1 MPSEA
6 GFGGF
11 RRFHTAGMRLH
22 QNTIPPAFPICRHR
36 FLQNKPPAPLLQKA
50 VRHSEYPEPRY
61 KMTFQ
66 TAFAP
71 PRRKQKHYEP
81 SLTLPP
87 GHRHIARRRR
97 LVRHRVPYRKKLA
110 AGWVPRCR
118 YIFRDFRLFDDD
130 DSSPRNVG
138 GGGRFSLKAFYIRR
152 IKRIL
157 PAFFAVLAATLI
169 GGFFLFTK
177 DDFFLLWKSA
187 LTALG
192 FASNLYF
199 ARGKDYFAPAQEE
212 KPLLHIWSLSVEE
225 QFYFAFPILLLL
237 VVRKSLRVQAGFL
250 AALCALSLAA
260 SFIPSALDKYYLPH
274 LRACELLIGSLTAV
288 WMRCRQQRQP
298 AIGRRCAAAGAL
310 FAVCILSTC
319 LFSYSEQTAY
329 FPGPAALIPCLA
341 VAALIYFNHYEHP
354 LKKFFQW
361 KITVAAGLISYSL
374 YLWHW
379 PILAF
384 MRYIGPDN
392 LPPYSPAAAVVLI
405 LLLSLISYHCIEK
418 PFKKWQGS
426 FAQSVLW
433 IYALPMLILGAG
445 SFFAM
450 RLPFMAQ
457 YDRLGLTR
465 SNTSCHNNTVRQ
477 CLWGDTEKQPEL
489 LVLGDSHADHYKT
502 FFDAVGKKEKWSAT
516 MVSADACAYVEGYA
530 SRVFQNWAACRAVY
544 RYAEEH
550 LPRYSKV
557 VLSMRW
563 GSQMPENSRSLAYD
577 AGFFQKFDRMLHK
590 LSSEKQAVYLM
601 ADNLASS
608 YNVQRAYIL
617 SSRIPGYRQTLHPD
631 DESTLKANA
640 RIRELAAKYPNVYII
655 DAAAYIP
662 ADFQIGGLPVYSDKD
677 HINPYGGTELA
688 KRFSE
693 KQRFLDTRH
702 NH

>member
-1 MPSEA
+1 
-6 GFGGF
+6 
-11 RRFHTAGMRLH
+11 MRLH

-50 VRHSEYPEPRY
+50 VRHSEYPDTEQS
-61 KMTFQ
+61 F
-66 TAFAP
+66 
-71 PRRKQKHYEP
+71 RRH
-81 SLTLPP
+81 L
-87 GHRHIARRRR
+87 RRRDESKNIMSQA
-97 LVRHRVPYRKKLA
+97 LPYRPDIDTLRA
-110 AGWVPRCR
+110 AAVLSVIVFHIEKNWLPGGFLGVD
-118 YIFRDFRLFDDD
+118 IFFVISGFLMTAILLREM
-130 DSSPRNVG
+130 S

-157 PAFFAVLAATLI
+157 PAFFAVLAATLT

-288 WMRCRQQRQP
+288 WMRCRQP
-298 AIGRRCAAAGAL
+298 AVGRRCAAAGVL

-319 LFSYSEQTAY
+319 LFAYSEQTAY

-341 VAALIYFNHYEHP
+341 AAALIYFNHYEHP
-354 LKKFFQW
+354 LKKFFQS

-405 LLLSLISYHCIEK
+405 LLLSLFSYHCIEK
-418 PFKKWQGS
+418 PFKKWKGS

-557 VLSMRW
+557 VLAMRW

-617 SSRIPGYRQTLHPD
+617 SSRIPGYRQTLRPD

>member
-22 QNTIPPAFPICRHR
+22 QNKIPPAFPICRHR

-50 VRHSEYPEPRY
+50 VRHSEYPDTEQS
-61 KMTFQ
+61 F
-66 TAFAP
+66 
-71 PRRKQKHYEP
+71 RRH
-81 SLTLPP
+81 L
-87 GHRHIARRRR
+87 RRRDESKNIMSQA
-97 LVRHRVPYRKKLA
+97 LPYRPDIDTLRA
-110 AGWVPRCR
+110 AAVLSVIVFHIEKNWLPGGFLGVD
-118 YIFRDFRLFDDD
+118 IFFVISGFLMTAILLREM
-130 DSSPRNVG
+130 SG

-260 SFIPSALDKYYLPH
+260 SFMPSALDKYYLPH

-288 WMRCRQQRQP
+288 WMRCRQP
-298 AIGRRCAAAGAL
+298 AVGRRCAAAGVL
-310 FAVCILSTC
+310 FSACILSAC
-319 LFSYSEQTAY
+319 LFAYSEQTAY

-341 VAALIYFNHYEHP
+341 AAALIYFNHYEHP
-354 LKKFFQW
+354 LKKFFQS

-379 PILAF
+379 PVLAF

-550 LPRYSKV
+550 LPQYSKV

>member
-1 MPSEA
+1 MSQALPYRPDIDTLRAAAVLSVIVFHIEKNWLP
-6 GFGGF
+6 GGF
-11 RRFHTAGMRLH
+11 LGVDIFFVISGFLMTTILH
-22 QNTIPPAFPICRHR
+22 REM
-36 FLQNKPPAPLLQKA
+36 
-50 VRHSEYPEPRY
+50 S
-61 KMTFQ
+61 
-66 TAFAP
+66 
-71 PRRKQKHYEP
+71 
-81 SLTLPP
+81 
-87 GHRHIARRRR
+87 
-97 LVRHRVPYRKKLA
+97 
-110 AGWVPRCR
+110 
-118 YIFRDFRLFDDD
+118 
-130 DSSPRNVG
+130 

-157 PAFFAVLAATLI
+157 PAFFAVLAATLA

-199 ARGKDYFAPAQEE
+199 ARGKDYFDPAQEE

-225 QFYFAFPILLLL
+225 QFYFVFPILLLL
-237 VVRKSLRVQAGFL
+237 VARKSPRVQFGFL

-260 SFIPSALDKYYLPH
+260 SFMPSAFDKYYLPH
-274 LRACELLIGSLTAV
+274 LRACEMLVGSLTAV
-288 WMRCRQQRQP
+288 WMRYRQQRNL
-298 AIGRRCAAAGAL
+298 AVGRCCAAAGAL
-310 FAVCILSTC
+310 FSACILSAC
-319 LFSYSEQTAY
+319 LFAYSEQTAY

-392 LPPYSPAAAVVLI
+392 LPPYSPAAAIVLT
-405 LLLSLISYHCIEK
+405 LAFSLISYHCIEK

-465 SNTSCHNNTVRQ
+465 SNTSCHNNTGKQ

-489 LVLGDSHADHYKT
+489 LILGDSHADHYKT

-557 VLSMRW
+557 VLAMRW

-617 SSRIPGYRQTLHPD
+617 SSRIPGYRQTLRPD

-662 ADFQIGGLPVYSDKD
+662 ADFQIGGLPVYSDTD

-693 KQRFLDTRH
+693 KQRFLNTRH

>member
-50 VRHSEYPEPRY
+50 VRHSEYPDTEQS
-61 KMTFQ
+61 F
-66 TAFAP
+66 
-71 PRRKQKHYEP
+71 RRH
-81 SLTLPP
+81 L
-87 GHRHIARRRR
+87 RRRDESKNIMSQA
-97 LVRHRVPYRKKLA
+97 LPYRPDIDTLRA
-110 AGWVPRCR
+110 AAVLSVIVFHIEKNWLPGGFLGVD
-118 YIFRDFRLFDDD
+118 IFFVISGFLMTAILLREM
-130 DSSPRNVG
+130 SGG

-354 LKKFFQW
+354 LKKFFQS

-465 SNTSCHNNTVRQ
+465 SNTSCHNNTGKQ

-550 LPRYSKV
+550 LPQYSKV

-577 AGFFQKFDRMLHK
+577 AGFFKKFDRMLHK

>member
-1 MPSEA
+1 MSQALPYRPDIDTLRATAVLSVIVFHIEKDWLP
-6 GFGGF
+6 GGF
-11 RRFHTAGMRLH
+11 LGVDIFFVISGFLMTA
-22 QNTIPPAFPICRHR
+22 I
-36 FLQNKPPAPLLQKA
+36 LL
-50 VRHSEYPEPRY
+50 REMS
-61 KMTFQ
+61 
-66 TAFAP
+66 
-71 PRRKQKHYEP
+71 
-81 SLTLPP
+81 
-87 GHRHIARRRR
+87 
-97 LVRHRVPYRKKLA
+97 
-110 AGWVPRCR
+110 
-118 YIFRDFRLFDDD
+118 
-130 DSSPRNVG
+130 
-138 GGGRFSLKAFYIRR
+138 GGRFFLKTFYIRR

-157 PAFFAVLAATLI
+157 PAFFAVLAATLA

-199 ARGKDYFAPAQEE
+199 ARGKDYFDPAQEE

-225 QFYFAFPILLLL
+225 QFYFVFPILLLL
-237 VVRKSLRVQAGFL
+237 VARKSLRVQFGFL

-260 SFIPSALDKYYLPH
+260 SFMPSALDKYYLPH
-274 LRACELLIGSLTAV
+274 LRACEMLVGSLTAV
-288 WMRCRQQRQP
+288 RMRYRQQRNP
-298 AIGRRCAAAGAL
+298 AVGKRYAAVGAL
-310 FAVCILSTC
+310 FSACILSAC
-319 LFSYSEQTAY
+319 LFAYSEQTAY

-392 LPPYSPAAAVVLI
+392 LPPYSPAAAIVLT
-405 LLLSLISYHCIEK
+405 LAFSLISYHCIEK
-418 PFKKWQGS
+418 PFKKWKGS

-433 IYALPMLILGAG
+433 IYALPMLVLGAG

-465 SNTSCHNNTVRQ
+465 SNTSCHNNTGKQ

-550 LPRYSKV
+550 LPRYPKV
-557 VLSMRW
+557 VLAMRW

-617 SSRIPGYRQTLHPD
+617 SSRIPGCRQTLRPD

>member
-1 MPSEA
+1 
-6 GFGGF
+6 
-11 RRFHTAGMRLH
+11 MRLH
-22 QNTIPPAFPICRHR
+22 QNKIPPAFPICPPR

-50 VRHSEYPEPRY
+50 VRHSEYPVQNDLSDGICAAAVLSVIVFHIEKNWLPGGFLGVDIFFVISGFL
-61 KMTFQ
+61 MTMI
-66 TAFAP
+66 
-71 PRRKQKHYEP
+71 
-81 SLTLPP
+81 L
-87 GHRHIARRRR
+87 HREM
-97 LVRHRVPYRKKLA
+97 
-110 AGWVPRCR
+110 
-118 YIFRDFRLFDDD
+118 
-130 DSSPRNVG
+130 S

-157 PAFFAVLAATLI
+157 PAFFAVLAATLT

-199 ARGKDYFAPAQEE
+199 ARGKDYFDPAQEE

-225 QFYFAFPILLLL
+225 QFYFVFPILLLL
-237 VVRKSLRVQAGFL
+237 VARKSPRVQFGFL

-260 SFIPSALDKYYLPH
+260 SFMPSAFDKYYLPH
-274 LRACELLIGSLTAV
+274 LRACEMLVGSLTAV
-288 WMRCRQQRQP
+288 WMRCRQP
-298 AIGRRCAAAGAL
+298 AVGRRCAAAGAL

-392 LPPYSPAAAVVLI
+392 LPPYSTAAAIVLI

-418 PFKKWQGS
+418 PFKKWKGS

-465 SNTSCHNNTVRQ
+465 SNTSCHNNTGKQ

-550 LPRYSKV
+550 LPLYSKV
-557 VLSMRW
+557 VLAMRW

-617 SSRIPGYRQTLHPD
+617 SSRIPGYRQALRPD

-662 ADFQIGGLPVYSDKD
+662 ADFQIGGLPVYSDTD

-693 KQRFLDTRH
+693 KQRFLNTRH

>member
-50 VRHSEYPEPRY
+50 VRHSEYPDTEQS
-61 KMTFQ
+61 F
-66 TAFAP
+66 
-71 PRRKQKHYEP
+71 RRH
-81 SLTLPP
+81 L
-87 GHRHIARRRR
+87 RRRDESKNIMSQA
-97 LVRHRVPYRKKLA
+97 LPYRPDIDTLRA
-110 AGWVPRCR
+110 AAVLSVIVFHIEKNWLPGGFLGVD
-118 YIFRDFRLFDDD
+118 IFFVISGFLMTAILLREM
-130 DSSPRNVG
+130 SG

-157 PAFFAVLAATLI
+157 PAFFAVLAATLT

-288 WMRCRQQRQP
+288 WMRCRQP
-298 AIGRRCAAAGAL
+298 AVGRRCAAAGVL

-319 LFSYSEQTAY
+319 LFAYSEQTAY

-341 VAALIYFNHYEHP
+341 AAALIYFNHYEHP
-354 LKKFFQW
+354 LKKFFQS

-405 LLLSLISYHCIEK
+405 LLLSLFSYHCIEK
-418 PFKKWQGS
+418 PFKKWKGS

-557 VLSMRW
+557 VLAMRW

-617 SSRIPGYRQTLHPD
+617 SSRIPGYRQTLRPD

>member
-1 MPSEA
+1 M
-6 GFGGF
+6 
-11 RRFHTAGMRLH
+11 
-22 QNTIPPAFPICRHR
+22 
-36 FLQNKPPAPLLQKA
+36 
-50 VRHSEYPEPRY
+50 
-61 KMTFQ
+61 
-66 TAFAP
+66 
-71 PRRKQKHYEP
+71 
-81 SLTLPP
+81 
-87 GHRHIARRRR
+87 
-97 LVRHRVPYRKKLA
+97 
-110 AGWVPRCR
+110 
-118 YIFRDFRLFDDD
+118 
-130 DSSPRNVG
+130 
-138 GGGRFSLKAFYIRR
+138 
-152 IKRIL
+152 
-157 PAFFAVLAATLI
+157 PAFFAVLAATLA

-199 ARGKDYFAPAQEE
+199 ARGKDYFDPAQEE

-225 QFYFAFPILLLL
+225 QFYFVFPILLLL
-237 VVRKSLRVQAGFL
+237 VARKSLRVQFGFL

-288 WMRCRQQRQP
+288 WMRCRQP
-298 AIGRRCAAAGAL
+298 AVGRRCAAAGAL

-392 LPPYSPAAAVVLI
+392 LPPYSPAAAIVLT
-405 LLLSLISYHCIEK
+405 LAFSLISYHCIEK
-418 PFKKWQGS
+418 PFKKWKGS

-465 SNTSCHNNTVRQ
+465 SNTSCHNNTGKQ

-550 LPRYSKV
+550 LPRYPKV
-557 VLSMRW
+557 VLAMRW

-617 SSRIPGYRQTLHPD
+617 SSRIPGYRQTLRPD

-655 DAAAYIP
+655 
-662 ADFQIGGLPVYSDKD
+662 GGLGSKIIKKRDKLL
-677 HINPYGGTELA
+677 I
-688 KRFSE
+688 
-693 KQRFLDTRH
+693 
-702 NH
+702 

>member
-1 MPSEA
+1 MSQALPYRPDIDTLRAAAVLSVIVFHIEKDWLP
-6 GFGGF
+6 GGF
-11 RRFHTAGMRLH
+11 LGVDIFFVISGFLMTA
-22 QNTIPPAFPICRHR
+22 I
-36 FLQNKPPAPLLQKA
+36 LL
-50 VRHSEYPEPRY
+50 REMS
-61 KMTFQ
+61 
-66 TAFAP
+66 
-71 PRRKQKHYEP
+71 
-81 SLTLPP
+81 
-87 GHRHIARRRR
+87 
-97 LVRHRVPYRKKLA
+97 
-110 AGWVPRCR
+110 
-118 YIFRDFRLFDDD
+118 
-130 DSSPRNVG
+130 
-138 GGGRFSLKAFYIRR
+138 GGRFFLKTFYIRR

-157 PAFFAVLAATLI
+157 PAFFAVLAATLA

-199 ARGKDYFAPAQEE
+199 ARGKDYFDPAQEE

-225 QFYFAFPILLLL
+225 QFYFVFPILLLL
-237 VVRKSLRVQAGFL
+237 VARKSLRVQFGFL

-260 SFIPSALDKYYLPH
+260 SFMPSALDKYYLPH
-274 LRACELLIGSLTAV
+274 LRACEMLVGSLTAV
-288 WMRCRQQRQP
+288 RMRYRQQRNP
-298 AIGRRCAAAGAL
+298 AVGKRYAAVGAL
-310 FAVCILSTC
+310 FSACILSAC
-319 LFSYSEQTAY
+319 LFAYSEQTAY
-329 FPGPAALIPCLA
+329 FPGPAALIP
-341 VAALIYFNHYEHP
+341 
-354 LKKFFQW
+354 
-361 KITVAAGLISYSL
+361 YSL

-392 LPPYSPAAAVVLI
+392 LPPYSPAAAIVLT
-405 LLLSLISYHCIEK
+405 LAFSLISYHCIEK
-418 PFKKWQGS
+418 PFKKWKGS

-433 IYALPMLILGAG
+433 IYALPMLVLGAG

-465 SNTSCHNNTVRQ
+465 SNTSCHNNTGKQ

-550 LPRYSKV
+550 LPRYPKV
-557 VLSMRW
+557 VLAMRW

-617 SSRIPGYRQTLHPD
+617 SSRIPGCRQTLRPD

>member
-1 MPSEA
+1 
-6 GFGGF
+6 
-11 RRFHTAGMRLH
+11 MRLH

-50 VRHSEYPEPRY
+50 VRHSEYPDTEQS
-61 KMTFQ
+61 F
-66 TAFAP
+66 
-71 PRRKQKHYEP
+71 RRH
-81 SLTLPP
+81 L
-87 GHRHIARRRR
+87 RRRDESKNIMSQA
-97 LVRHRVPYRKKLA
+97 LPYRPDIDTLRA
-110 AGWVPRCR
+110 AAVLSVIVFHIEKNWLPGGFLGVD
-118 YIFRDFRLFDDD
+118 IFFVISGFLMTTILHREM
-130 DSSPRNVG
+130 SG

-157 PAFFAVLAATLI
+157 PAFFSVLAATLI

-199 ARGKDYFAPAQEE
+199 ARGKDYFDPAQEE

-225 QFYFAFPILLLL
+225 QFYFVFPILLLL
-237 VVRKSLRVQAGFL
+237 VARKSLRVQFGFL

-288 WMRCRQQRQP
+288 WMRCRQP
-298 AIGRRCAAAGAL
+298 AVGRRCAAVGAL

-341 VAALIYFNHYEHP
+341 AAALIYFNHYEHP
-354 LKKFFQW
+354 LKKLFQS

-392 LPPYSPAAAVVLI
+392 LPPYSPAAAFVLI

-433 IYALPMLILGAG
+433 IYALPVLILGAG

-557 VLSMRW
+557 VLAMRW

-577 AGFFQKFDRMLHK
+577 AGFFTKFDRMLHK

-617 SSRIPGYRQTLHPD
+617 SSRIPGYRQALRPD

-662 ADFQIGGLPVYSDKD
+662 ADFQIGGLPVYSDTD

>member
-87 GHRHIARRRR
+87 RHRHIARRRR
-97 LVRHRVPYRKKLA
+97 LVRHRVPYRKGLA
-110 AGWVPRCR
+110 AGRVSRCR
-118 YIFRDFRLFDDD
+118 YILCDFRLFDDD

-157 PAFFAVLAATLI
+157 PAFFAVLAATLA

-187 LTALG
+187 LIALG

-199 ARGKDYFAPAQEE
+199 ARGKDYFDPAQEE

-225 QFYFAFPILLLL
+225 QFYFVFPILLLL
-237 VVRKSLRVQAGFL
+237 VARKSPRVQFGFL

-260 SFIPSALDKYYLPH
+260 SFMPSAFDKYYLPH
-274 LRACELLIGSLTAV
+274 LRACEMLVGSLTAV
-288 WMRCRQQRQP
+288 WMRCRQP
-298 AIGRRCAAAGAL
+298 AVGRRCAAAGAL

-392 LPPYSPAAAVVLI
+392 LPPYSPAAAIVLT
-405 LLLSLISYHCIEK
+405 LAFSLISYHCIEK
-418 PFKKWQGS
+418 PFKKWKGS

-465 SNTSCHNNTVRQ
+465 SNTSCHNNTGKQ

-557 VLSMRW
+557 VLAMRW

>member
-1 MPSEA
+1 
-6 GFGGF
+6 
-11 RRFHTAGMRLH
+11 MRLH
-22 QNTIPPAFPICRHR
+22 QNKIPPAFPICRHR

-50 VRHSEYPEPRY
+50 VRHSEYPDTEQS
-61 KMTFQ
+61 F
-66 TAFAP
+66 
-71 PRRKQKHYEP
+71 RRH
-81 SLTLPP
+81 L
-87 GHRHIARRRR
+87 RRRDESKNIMSQA
-97 LVRHRVPYRKKLA
+97 LPYRPDIDTLRA
-110 AGWVPRCR
+110 AAVLSVIVFHIEKNWLPGGFLGVD
-118 YIFRDFRLFDDD
+118 IFFVISGFLMTTILHREM
-130 DSSPRNVG
+130 SG

-157 PAFFAVLAATLI
+157 PAFFSVLAATLI

-199 ARGKDYFAPAQEE
+199 ARGKDYFDPAQEE

-225 QFYFAFPILLLL
+225 QFYFVFPILLLL
-237 VVRKSLRVQAGFL
+237 VARKSPRVQFGFL

-260 SFIPSALDKYYLPH
+260 SFMPSAFDKYYLPH
-274 LRACELLIGSLTAV
+274 LRACEMLVGSLTAV
-288 WMRCRQQRQP
+288 WMRCRQP
-298 AIGRRCAAAGAL
+298 AVGRRCAAAGAL

-392 LPPYSPAAAVVLI
+392 LPPYSPAAAIVLT
-405 LLLSLISYHCIEK
+405 LAFSLISYHCIEK
-418 PFKKWQGS
+418 PFKKWKGS

-465 SNTSCHNNTVRQ
+465 SNTSCHNNTGKQ

-550 LPRYSKV
+550 LPRYPKV
-557 VLSMRW
+557 VLAMRW

-617 SSRIPGYRQTLHPD
+617 SSRIPGYRQTLRPD

>member
-50 VRHSEYPEPRY
+50 VRHSEYPDTEQS
-61 KMTFQ
+61 F
-66 TAFAP
+66 
-71 PRRKQKHYEP
+71 RRH
-81 SLTLPP
+81 L
-87 GHRHIARRRR
+87 RRRDESKNIMSQA
-97 LVRHRVPYRKKLA
+97 LPYRPDIDTLRA
-110 AGWVPRCR
+110 AAVLSVIVFHIEKNWLPGGFLGVD
-118 YIFRDFRLFDDD
+118 IFFVISGFLMTAILLREM
-130 DSSPRNVG
+130 SG

-157 PAFFAVLAATLI
+157 PAFFAVLAATLT

-288 WMRCRQQRQP
+288 WMRCRQP
-298 AIGRRCAAAGAL
+298 AVGRRCAAGVL

-319 LFSYSEQTAY
+319 LFAYSEQTAY

-341 VAALIYFNHYEHP
+341 AAALIYFNHYEHP
-354 LKKFFQW
+354 LKKFFQS

-405 LLLSLISYHCIEK
+405 LLLSLFSYHCIEK
-418 PFKKWQGS
+418 PFKKWKGS

-557 VLSMRW
+557 VLAMRW

-617 SSRIPGYRQTLHPD
+617 SSRIPGYRQTLRPD

>member
-1 MPSEA
+1 
-6 GFGGF
+6 
-11 RRFHTAGMRLH
+11 
-22 QNTIPPAFPICRHR
+22 
-36 FLQNKPPAPLLQKA
+36 
-50 VRHSEYPEPRY
+50 
-61 KMTFQ
+61 
-66 TAFAP
+66 
-71 PRRKQKHYEP
+71 
-81 SLTLPP
+81 
-87 GHRHIARRRR
+87 
-97 LVRHRVPYRKKLA
+97 
-110 AGWVPRCR
+110 
-118 YIFRDFRLFDDD
+118 
-130 DSSPRNVG
+130 
-138 GGGRFSLKAFYIRR
+138 
-152 IKRIL
+152 
-157 PAFFAVLAATLI
+157 
-169 GGFFLFTK
+169 

-199 ARGKDYFAPAQEE
+199 ARGKDYFDPAQEE

-225 QFYFAFPILLLL
+225 QFYFVFPILLLL
-237 VVRKSLRVQAGFL
+237 VARKSLRVQFGFL

-288 WMRCRQQRQP
+288 WMRCRQP
-298 AIGRRCAAAGAL
+298 AVGRRCAAVGAL

-354 LKKFFQW
+354 LKKFFQS

-405 LLLSLISYHCIEK
+405 LLLSLFSYHCIEK

-465 SNTSCHNNTVRQ
+465 SNTSCHNNTGKQ

-557 VLSMRW
+557 VLAMRW

-617 SSRIPGYRQTLHPD
+617 SSRIPGYRQALRPD

>member
-1 MPSEA
+1 
-6 GFGGF
+6 
-11 RRFHTAGMRLH
+11 MRLQ
-22 QNTIPPAFPICRHR
+22 QNKIPPAFPICRHR

-50 VRHSEYPEPRY
+50 VRHSEYPDTEQS
-61 KMTFQ
+61 F
-66 TAFAP
+66 
-71 PRRKQKHYEP
+71 RRH
-81 SLTLPP
+81 L
-87 GHRHIARRRR
+87 RRRDESKNIMSQA
-97 LVRHRVPYRKKLA
+97 LPYRPDIDTLRA
-110 AGWVPRCR
+110 AAVLSVIVFHIEKNWLPGGFLGVD
-118 YIFRDFRLFDDD
+118 IFFVISGFLMTEILLREM
-130 DSSPRNVG
+130 SG

-157 PAFFAVLAATLI
+157 PAFFAVLAATLA

-225 QFYFAFPILLLL
+225 QFYFVFPILLLL
-237 VVRKSLRVQAGFL
+237 VVRKSPRVQFSFL

-260 SFIPSALDKYYLPH
+260 SFMPSAFDKYYLPH
-274 LRACELLIGSLTAV
+274 LRACEMLVGSLTAV
-288 WMRCRQQRQP
+288 WMRCRQP
-298 AIGRRCAAAGAL
+298 AVGRCYAAAGAL
-310 FAVCILSTC
+310 FAVCILSAC

-341 VAALIYFNHYEHP
+341 AAALIYFNHYEHP

-392 LPPYSPAAAVVLI
+392 LPPYSTAAAIVLT
-405 LLLSLISYHCIEK
+405 LAFSLISYHCIEK

-465 SNTSCHNNTVRQ
+465 SNTSCHNNTGKQ

-489 LVLGDSHADHYKT
+489 LILGDSHADHYKT

-557 VLSMRW
+557 VLAMRW

-617 SSRIPGYRQTLHPD
+617 SSRIPGYRQTLRPD

-662 ADFQIGGLPVYSDKD
+662 ADFQIGGLPVYSDTD

>member
-1 MPSEA
+1 M
-6 GFGGF
+6 
-11 RRFHTAGMRLH
+11 L
-22 QNTIPPAFPICRHR
+22 
-36 FLQNKPPAPLLQKA
+36 
-50 VRHSEYPEPRY
+50 
-61 KMTFQ
+61 
-66 TAFAP
+66 
-71 PRRKQKHYEP
+71 
-81 SLTLPP
+81 
-87 GHRHIARRRR
+87 
-97 LVRHRVPYRKKLA
+97 
-110 AGWVPRCR
+110 
-118 YIFRDFRLFDDD
+118 RDFRLFDDD

-138 GGGRFSLKAFYIRR
+138 GGGGFSLKAFYIRR

-157 PAFFAVLAATLI
+157 PAFFAVLAATLT

-199 ARGKDYFAPAQEE
+199 ARGKDYFDPAQEE

-225 QFYFAFPILLLL
+225 QFYFVFPILLLL
-237 VVRKSLRVQAGFL
+237 VARKSPRVQFGFL

-260 SFIPSALDKYYLPH
+260 SFMPSAFDKYYLPH
-274 LRACELLIGSLTAV
+274 LRACEMLVGSLTAV
-288 WMRCRQQRQP
+288 WMRYRQQRNL
-298 AIGRRCAAAGAL
+298 AVGRCCAAAGAL
-310 FAVCILSTC
+310 FSACILSAC
-319 LFSYSEQTAY
+319 LFAYSKQTAY

-392 LPPYSPAAAVVLI
+392 LPPYSTAAAIVLI

-418 PFKKWQGS
+418 PFKKWKGS

-465 SNTSCHNNTVRQ
+465 SNTSCHNNTGKQ

-550 LPRYSKV
+550 LPLYSKV
-557 VLSMRW
+557 VLAMRW

-617 SSRIPGYRQTLHPD
+617 SSRIPGYRQTLRPD

-662 ADFQIGGLPVYSDKD
+662 ANFQIGGLPVYSDKD

>member
-87 GHRHIARRRR
+87 RHRHIARRRR
-97 LVRHRVPYRKKLA
+97 LVRHRVPYRKGLA
-110 AGWVPRCR
+110 AGRVSRCR
-118 YIFRDFRLFDDD
+118 YILCDFRLFDDD
-130 DSSPRNVG
+130 DSSPRNV

-157 PAFFAVLAATLI
+157 PAFFAVLAATLA

-187 LTALG
+187 LIALG

-199 ARGKDYFAPAQEE
+199 ARGKDYFDPAQEE

-225 QFYFAFPILLLL
+225 QFYFVFPILLLL
-237 VVRKSLRVQAGFL
+237 VARKSPRVQFGFL

-260 SFIPSALDKYYLPH
+260 SFMPSAFDKYYLPH
-274 LRACELLIGSLTAV
+274 LRACEMLVGSLTAV
-288 WMRCRQQRQP
+288 WMRCRQP
-298 AIGRRCAAAGAL
+298 AVGRRCAAAGAL

-392 LPPYSPAAAVVLI
+392 LPPYSPAAAIVLT
-405 LLLSLISYHCIEK
+405 LAFSLISYHCIEK
-418 PFKKWQGS
+418 PFKKWKGS

-465 SNTSCHNNTVRQ
+465 SNTSCHNNTGKQ

-550 LPRYSKV
+550 LPRYPKV
-557 VLSMRW
+557 VLAMRW

-617 SSRIPGYRQTLHPD
+617 SSRIPGYRQTLRPD

>member
-1 MPSEA
+1 
-6 GFGGF
+6 
-11 RRFHTAGMRLH
+11 
-22 QNTIPPAFPICRHR
+22 
-36 FLQNKPPAPLLQKA
+36 
-50 VRHSEYPEPRY
+50 
-61 KMTFQ
+61 
-66 TAFAP
+66 
-71 PRRKQKHYEP
+71 
-81 SLTLPP
+81 
-87 GHRHIARRRR
+87 
-97 LVRHRVPYRKKLA
+97 
-110 AGWVPRCR
+110 
-118 YIFRDFRLFDDD
+118 
-130 DSSPRNVG
+130 
-138 GGGRFSLKAFYIRR
+138 
-152 IKRIL
+152 
-157 PAFFAVLAATLI
+157 
-169 GGFFLFTK
+169 
-177 DDFFLLWKSA
+177 
-187 LTALG
+187 
-192 FASNLYF
+192 
-199 ARGKDYFAPAQEE
+199 
-212 KPLLHIWSLSVEE
+212 
-225 QFYFAFPILLLL
+225 
-237 VVRKSLRVQAGFL
+237 
-250 AALCALSLAA
+250 
-260 SFIPSALDKYYLPH
+260 
-274 LRACELLIGSLTAV
+274 
-288 WMRCRQQRQP
+288 
-298 AIGRRCAAAGAL
+298 
-310 FAVCILSTC
+310 
-319 LFSYSEQTAY
+319 
-329 FPGPAALIPCLA
+329 
-341 VAALIYFNHYEHP
+341 
-354 LKKFFQW
+354 
-361 KITVAAGLISYSL
+361 
-374 YLWHW
+374 
-379 PILAF
+379 
-384 MRYIGPDN
+384 
-392 LPPYSPAAAVVLI
+392 
-405 LLLSLISYHCIEK
+405 
-418 PFKKWQGS
+418 
-426 FAQSVLW
+426 
-433 IYALPMLILGAG
+433 MLILGAG

-465 SNTSCHNNTVRQ
+465 SNTSCHNNTGKQ

-557 VLSMRW
+557 VLAMRW

-617 SSRIPGYRQTLHPD
+617 SSRIPGYRQALRPD

>member
-1 MPSEA
+1 MSQALPYRPDIDTLRAAAVLSVIVFHIEKDWLP
-6 GFGGF
+6 GGF
-11 RRFHTAGMRLH
+11 LGVDIFFVISGFLMTA
-22 QNTIPPAFPICRHR
+22 I
-36 FLQNKPPAPLLQKA
+36 LL
-50 VRHSEYPEPRY
+50 REMS
-61 KMTFQ
+61 
-66 TAFAP
+66 
-71 PRRKQKHYEP
+71 
-81 SLTLPP
+81 
-87 GHRHIARRRR
+87 
-97 LVRHRVPYRKKLA
+97 
-110 AGWVPRCR
+110 
-118 YIFRDFRLFDDD
+118 
-130 DSSPRNVG
+130 
-138 GGGRFSLKAFYIRR
+138 GGRFFLKTFYIRR

-157 PAFFAVLAATLI
+157 PAFFAVLAATLA

-199 ARGKDYFAPAQEE
+199 ARGKDYFDPAQEE

-225 QFYFAFPILLLL
+225 QFYFVFPILLLL
-237 VVRKSLRVQAGFL
+237 VARKSLRVQFGFL

-260 SFIPSALDKYYLPH
+260 SFMPSALDKYYLPH
-274 LRACELLIGSLTAV
+274 LRACEMLVGSLTAV
-288 WMRCRQQRQP
+288 RMRYRQQRNP
-298 AIGRRCAAAGAL
+298 AVGKRYAAVGAL
-310 FAVCILSTC
+310 FSACILSAC
-319 LFSYSEQTAY
+319 LFAYSEQTAY

-392 LPPYSPAAAVVLI
+392 LPPYSPAAAIVLT
-405 LLLSLISYHCIEK
+405 LAFSLISYHCIEK
-418 PFKKWQGS
+418 PFKKWKGS

-433 IYALPMLILGAG
+433 IYALPMLVLGAG

-465 SNTSCHNNTVRQ
+465 SNTSCHNNTGKQ

-550 LPRYSKV
+550 LPRYPKV
-557 VLSMRW
+557 VLAMRW
-563 GSQMPENSRSLAYD
+563 GPD
-577 AGFFQKFDRMLHK
+577 ARKQPLPCLRCRFFPKIRPY
-590 LSSEKQAVYLM
+590 A
-601 ADNLASS
+601 A
-608 YNVQRAYIL
+608 
-617 SSRIPGYRQTLHPD
+617 QTLIRKTSRLPD
-631 DESTLKANA
+631 GGQLGFVLQRPA
-640 RIRELAAKYPNVYII
+640 RLYLV
-655 DAAAYIP
+655 
-662 ADFQIGGLPVYSDKD
+662 FTHTGLPPNTAPGRRKHPESQCP
-677 HINPYGGTELA
+677 HQGIGSQIP
-688 KRFSE
+688 
-693 KQRFLDTRH
+693 QRLYY
-702 NH
+702 

>member
-1 MPSEA
+1 MSQALPYRPDIDTLRAAAVLSVIVFHIEKDWLP
-6 GFGGF
+6 GGF
-11 RRFHTAGMRLH
+11 LG
-22 QNTIPPAFPICRHR
+22 
-36 FLQNKPPAPLLQKA
+36 
-50 VRHSEYPEPRY
+50 VD
-61 KMTFQ
+61 
-66 TAFAP
+66 
-71 PRRKQKHYEP
+71 
-81 SLTLPP
+81 
-87 GHRHIARRRR
+87 
-97 LVRHRVPYRKKLA
+97 
-110 AGWVPRCR
+110 
-118 YIFRDFRLFDDD
+118 IFFVIFRLFEDD
-130 DSSPRNVG
+130 DSSPRKVG

-157 PAFFAVLAATLI
+157 PAFFAVLAATLA

-199 ARGKDYFAPAQEE
+199 ARGKDYFDPAQEE

-225 QFYFAFPILLLL
+225 QFYFVFPILLLL
-237 VVRKSLRVQAGFL
+237 VARKSLRVQFGFL

-288 WMRCRQQRQP
+288 WMRCRQP
-298 AIGRRCAAAGAL
+298 AVGRRCAAVGAL

-354 LKKFFQW
+354 LKKFFQS

-405 LLLSLISYHCIEK
+405 LLLSLFSYHCIEK

-465 SNTSCHNNTVRQ
+465 SNTSCHNNTGKQ

-557 VLSMRW
+557 VLAMRW

-617 SSRIPGYRQTLHPD
+617 SSRIPGYRQALRPD

>member
-97 LVRHRVPYRKKLA
+97 LVRHRVPYRKGLA
-110 AGWVPRCR
+110 AGRVSRCR
-118 YIFRDFRLFDDD
+118 YILCDFRLFDDD
-130 DSSPRNVG
+130 DSSPRNV

-157 PAFFAVLAATLI
+157 PAFFAVLAATLA

-199 ARGKDYFAPAQEE
+199 ARGKDYFDPAQEE

-225 QFYFAFPILLLL
+225 QFYFVFPILLLL
-237 VVRKSLRVQAGFL
+237 VARKSPRVQFGFL

-260 SFIPSALDKYYLPH
+260 SFMPSAFDKYYLPH
-274 LRACELLIGSLTAV
+274 LRACEMLVGSLTAV
-288 WMRCRQQRQP
+288 WMRCRQP
-298 AIGRRCAAAGAL
+298 AVGRRCAAAGAL

-392 LPPYSPAAAVVLI
+392 LPPYSPAAAIVLT
-405 LLLSLISYHCIEK
+405 LAFSLISYHCIEK
-418 PFKKWQGS
+418 PFKKWKGS

-465 SNTSCHNNTVRQ
+465 SNTSCHNNTGKQ

-550 LPRYSKV
+550 LPRYPKV
-557 VLSMRW
+557 VLAMRW

-617 SSRIPGYRQTLHPD
+617 SSRIPGYRQTLRPD

>member
-1 MPSEA
+1 MSQALPYRPDIDTLRAAAVLSVIVFHIEKDWLP
-6 GFGGF
+6 GGF
-11 RRFHTAGMRLH
+11 LGVDIFFVISGFLMTA
-22 QNTIPPAFPICRHR
+22 I
-36 FLQNKPPAPLLQKA
+36 LL
-50 VRHSEYPEPRY
+50 REMS
-61 KMTFQ
+61 
-66 TAFAP
+66 
-71 PRRKQKHYEP
+71 
-81 SLTLPP
+81 
-87 GHRHIARRRR
+87 
-97 LVRHRVPYRKKLA
+97 
-110 AGWVPRCR
+110 
-118 YIFRDFRLFDDD
+118 
-130 DSSPRNVG
+130 
-138 GGGRFSLKAFYIRR
+138 GGRFFLKTFYIRR

-157 PAFFAVLAATLI
+157 PAFFAVLAATLA

-199 ARGKDYFAPAQEE
+199 ARGKDYFDPAQEE

-225 QFYFAFPILLLL
+225 QFYFVFPILLLL
-237 VVRKSLRVQAGFL
+237 VARKSLRVQFGFL

-260 SFIPSALDKYYLPH
+260 SFMPSALDKYYL
-274 LRACELLIGSLTAV
+274 RACEMLVGSLTAV
-288 WMRCRQQRQP
+288 RMRYRQQRNP
-298 AIGRRCAAAGAL
+298 AVGKRYAAVGAL
-310 FAVCILSTC
+310 FSACILSAC
-319 LFSYSEQTAY
+319 LFAYSEQTAY

-392 LPPYSPAAAVVLI
+392 LPPYSPAAAIVLT
-405 LLLSLISYHCIEK
+405 LAFSLISYHCIEK
-418 PFKKWQGS
+418 PFKKWKGS

-433 IYALPMLILGAG
+433 IYALPMLVLGAG

-465 SNTSCHNNTVRQ
+465 SNTSCHNNTGKQ

-550 LPRYSKV
+550 LPRYPKV
-557 VLSMRW
+557 VLAMRW

-617 SSRIPGYRQTLHPD
+617 SSRIPGCRQTLRPD

>member
-1 MPSEA
+1 MSQALPYRPDIDTLRAAAVLSVIVFHIEKDWLP
-6 GFGGF
+6 GGF
-11 RRFHTAGMRLH
+11 LGVDIFFVISGFLMTA
-22 QNTIPPAFPICRHR
+22 I
-36 FLQNKPPAPLLQKA
+36 LL
-50 VRHSEYPEPRY
+50 REMS
-61 KMTFQ
+61 
-66 TAFAP
+66 
-71 PRRKQKHYEP
+71 
-81 SLTLPP
+81 
-87 GHRHIARRRR
+87 
-97 LVRHRVPYRKKLA
+97 
-110 AGWVPRCR
+110 
-118 YIFRDFRLFDDD
+118 
-130 DSSPRNVG
+130 
-138 GGGRFSLKAFYIRR
+138 GGRFFLKTFYIRR

-157 PAFFAVLAATLI
+157 PAFFAVLAATLA

-199 ARGKDYFAPAQEE
+199 ARGKDYFDPAQEE

-225 QFYFAFPILLLL
+225 QFYFVFPILLLL
-237 VVRKSLRVQAGFL
+237 VARKSLRVQFGFL

-260 SFIPSALDKYYLPH
+260 SFMPSALDKYYLPH
-274 LRACELLIGSLTAV
+274 LRACEMLVGSLTAV
-288 WMRCRQQRQP
+288 RMRYRQQRNP
-298 AIGRRCAAAGAL
+298 AVGKRYAAVGAL
-310 FAVCILSTC
+310 FSACILSAC
-319 LFSYSEQTAY
+319 LFAYSEQTAY

-379 PILAF
+379 PILA
-384 MRYIGPDN
+384 IGPDN
-392 LPPYSPAAAVVLI
+392 LPPYSPAAAIVLT
-405 LLLSLISYHCIEK
+405 LAFSLISYHCIEK
-418 PFKKWQGS
+418 PFKKWKGS

-433 IYALPMLILGAG
+433 IYALPMLVLGAG

-465 SNTSCHNNTVRQ
+465 SNTSCHNNTGKQ

-550 LPRYSKV
+550 LPRYPKV
-557 VLSMRW
+557 VLAMRW

-617 SSRIPGYRQTLHPD
+617 SSRIPGCRQTLRPD

>member
-1 MPSEA
+1 
-6 GFGGF
+6 
-11 RRFHTAGMRLH
+11 MRLH

-50 VRHSEYPEPRY
+50 VRHSEYPDTEQS
-61 KMTFQ
+61 F
-66 TAFAP
+66 
-71 PRRKQKHYEP
+71 RRH
-81 SLTLPP
+81 L
-87 GHRHIARRRR
+87 RRRDESKNIMSQA
-97 LVRHRVPYRKKLA
+97 LPYRPDIDTLRA
-110 AGWVPRCR
+110 AAVLSVIVFHIEKNWLPGGFLGVD
-118 YIFRDFRLFDDD
+118 IFFVISGFLMTMILHREM
-130 DSSPRNVG
+130 SG
-138 GGGRFSLKAFYIRR
+138 GGGGGFSLKAFYIRR

-157 PAFFAVLAATLI
+157 PAFFAVLAATLT

-199 ARGKDYFAPAQEE
+199 ARGKDYFDPAQEE

-237 VVRKSLRVQAGFL
+237 VARKSPRVQFSFL

-354 LKKFFQW
+354 LKKFFQS

-457 YDRLGLTR
+457 YDRMGLTR
-465 SNTSCHNNTVRQ
+465 SNTSCHNNTGKQ

>member
-1 MPSEA
+1 MSQALPYRPDIDTLRAAAVLSVIVFHIEKDWLP
-6 GFGGF
+6 GGF
-11 RRFHTAGMRLH
+11 LGVDIFFVISGFLMTA
-22 QNTIPPAFPICRHR
+22 I
-36 FLQNKPPAPLLQKA
+36 LL
-50 VRHSEYPEPRY
+50 REMS
-61 KMTFQ
+61 
-66 TAFAP
+66 
-71 PRRKQKHYEP
+71 
-81 SLTLPP
+81 
-87 GHRHIARRRR
+87 
-97 LVRHRVPYRKKLA
+97 
-110 AGWVPRCR
+110 
-118 YIFRDFRLFDDD
+118 
-130 DSSPRNVG
+130 
-138 GGGRFSLKAFYIRR
+138 GGRFFLKTFYIRR

-157 PAFFAVLAATLI
+157 PAFFAVLAATLA

-199 ARGKDYFAPAQEE
+199 ARGKDYFDPAQEE

-225 QFYFAFPILLLL
+225 QFYFVFPILLLL
-237 VVRKSLRVQAGFL
+237 VARKSLRVQFGFL

-260 SFIPSALDKYYLPH
+260 SFMPSALDKYYLPH
-274 LRACELLIGSLTAV
+274 LRACEMLLGSLTAV
-288 WMRCRQQRQP
+288 RMRYRQQRNP
-298 AIGRRCAAAGAL
+298 AVGAL
-310 FAVCILSTC
+310 FSACILSAC
-319 LFSYSEQTAY
+319 LFAYSEQTAY

-392 LPPYSPAAAVVLI
+392 LPPYSPAAAIVLT
-405 LLLSLISYHCIEK
+405 LAFSLISYHCIEK
-418 PFKKWQGS
+418 PFKKWKGS

-433 IYALPMLILGAG
+433 IYALPMLVLGAG

-465 SNTSCHNNTVRQ
+465 SNTSCHNNTGKQ

-550 LPRYSKV
+550 LPRYPKV
-557 VLSMRW
+557 VLAMRW

-617 SSRIPGYRQTLHPD
+617 SSRIPGCRQTLRPD

>member
-1 MPSEA
+1 MSQALPYRPDIDILRAAAVLSVIVFHIEKDWLP
-6 GFGGF
+6 GGF
-11 RRFHTAGMRLH
+11 LGVDIFFVISGFLMTTILH
-22 QNTIPPAFPICRHR
+22 REM
-36 FLQNKPPAPLLQKA
+36 
-50 VRHSEYPEPRY
+50 S
-61 KMTFQ
+61 
-66 TAFAP
+66 
-71 PRRKQKHYEP
+71 
-81 SLTLPP
+81 
-87 GHRHIARRRR
+87 
-97 LVRHRVPYRKKLA
+97 
-110 AGWVPRCR
+110 
-118 YIFRDFRLFDDD
+118 
-130 DSSPRNVG
+130 G
-138 GGGRFSLKAFYIRR
+138 GGGVSLKAFYIRR

-157 PAFFAVLAATLI
+157 PAFFAVLAATLA

-199 ARGKDYFAPAQEE
+199 ARGKDYFDPAQEE

-225 QFYFAFPILLLL
+225 QFYFVFPILLLL
-237 VVRKSLRVQAGFL
+237 VARKSLRVQFGFL

-288 WMRCRQQRQP
+288 WMRYRQQRNL
-298 AIGRRCAAAGAL
+298 AVGRCCAAAGAL
-310 FAVCILSTC
+310 FSACILSAC
-319 LFSYSEQTAY
+319 LFAYSEQTAY

-392 LPPYSPAAAVVLI
+392 LPPYSPAAAIVLMVV
-405 LLLSLISYHCIEK
+405 LSLISYFCIEK
-418 PFKKWQGS
+418 PFKKWKGS

-465 SNTSCHNNTVRQ
+465 SNTSCHNNTGKQ

-489 LVLGDSHADHYKT
+489 LILGDSHADHYKT

-550 LPRYSKV
+550 LPRYPKV
-557 VLSMRW
+557 VLAMRW

-617 SSRIPGYRQTLHPD
+617 SSRIPGYRQTLRPD

-662 ADFQIGGLPVYSDKD
+662 ADFQIGGLPVYSDTD

-693 KQRFLDTRH
+693 KQRFLNTRH

>member
-87 GHRHIARRRR
+87 RHRHIARRRR
-97 LVRHRVPYRKKLA
+97 LVRHRVPYRKGLA
-110 AGWVPRCR
+110 AGRVSRCR
-118 YIFRDFRLFDDD
+118 YILCDFRLFDDD

-157 PAFFAVLAATLI
+157 PAFFAVLAATLA

-187 LTALG
+187 LIALG

-199 ARGKDYFAPAQEE
+199 ARGKDYFDPAQEE

-225 QFYFAFPILLLL
+225 QFYFVFPILLLL
-237 VVRKSLRVQAGFL
+237 VARKSPRVQFGFL

-260 SFIPSALDKYYLPH
+260 SFMPSAFDKYYLPH
-274 LRACELLIGSLTAV
+274 LRACEMLVGSLTAV
-288 WMRCRQQRQP
+288 WMRCRQP
-298 AIGRRCAAAGAL
+298 AVGRRCAAAGAL

-392 LPPYSPAAAVVLI
+392 LPPYSPAAAIVLT
-405 LLLSLISYHCIEK
+405 LAFSLISYHCIEK
-418 PFKKWQGS
+418 PFKKWKGS

-465 SNTSCHNNTVRQ
+465 SNTSCHNNTGKQ

-550 LPRYSKV
+550 LPRYPKV
-557 VLSMRW
+557 VLAMRW

-617 SSRIPGYRQTLHPD
+617 SSRIPGYRQTLRPD

>member
-1 MPSEA
+1 
-6 GFGGF
+6 
-11 RRFHTAGMRLH
+11 MRLH

-50 VRHSEYPEPRY
+50 VRHSEYPDTEQS
-61 KMTFQ
+61 F
-66 TAFAP
+66 
-71 PRRKQKHYEP
+71 RRH
-81 SLTLPP
+81 L
-87 GHRHIARRRR
+87 RRRDESKNIMSQA
-97 LVRHRVPYRKKLA
+97 LPYRPDIDTLRA
-110 AGWVPRCR
+110 AAVLSVIVFHIEKNWLPGGFLGVD
-118 YIFRDFRLFDDD
+118 IFFVISGFLMTAILLREM
-130 DSSPRNVG
+130 SG

-157 PAFFAVLAATLI
+157 PAFFAVLAATLT

-288 WMRCRQQRQP
+288 WMRCRQP
-298 AIGRRCAAAGAL
+298 AVGRRCAAAGVL

-319 LFSYSEQTAY
+319 LFAYSEQTAY

-341 VAALIYFNHYEHP
+341 AAALIYFNHYEHP
-354 LKKFFQW
+354 LKKFFQS

-405 LLLSLISYHCIEK
+405 LLLSLFSYHCIEK
-418 PFKKWQGS
+418 PFKKWKGS

-433 IYALPMLILGAG
+433 IYALPMLILGAS

-465 SNTSCHNNTVRQ
+465 SNTSCHNNTGKQ

-550 LPRYSKV
+550 LPRYPKV
-557 VLSMRW
+557 VLAMRW

-617 SSRIPGYRQTLHPD
+617 SSRIPGYRQTLRPD

>member
-1 MPSEA
+1 MSQALPYRPDIDTLRAAAVLSVIVFHIEKDWLP
-6 GFGGF
+6 GGF
-11 RRFHTAGMRLH
+11 LGVDIFFVISGFLMTA
-22 QNTIPPAFPICRHR
+22 I
-36 FLQNKPPAPLLQKA
+36 LL
-50 VRHSEYPEPRY
+50 REMS
-61 KMTFQ
+61 
-66 TAFAP
+66 
-71 PRRKQKHYEP
+71 
-81 SLTLPP
+81 
-87 GHRHIARRRR
+87 
-97 LVRHRVPYRKKLA
+97 
-110 AGWVPRCR
+110 
-118 YIFRDFRLFDDD
+118 
-130 DSSPRNVG
+130 
-138 GGGRFSLKAFYIRR
+138 GGRFFLKTFYIRR

-157 PAFFAVLAATLI
+157 PAFFAVLAATLA

-199 ARGKDYFAPAQEE
+199 ARGKDYFDPAQEE

-225 QFYFAFPILLLL
+225 QFYFVFPILLLL
-237 VVRKSLRVQAGFL
+237 VARKSLRVQFGFL

-260 SFIPSALDKYYLPH
+260 SFMPSALDKYYLPH
-274 LRACELLIGSLTAV
+274 LRACEMLVGSLTAV
-288 WMRCRQQRQP
+288 RMRYRQQRNP
-298 AIGRRCAAAGAL
+298 AVGKRYAAVGAL
-310 FAVCILSTC
+310 FSACILSAC
-319 LFSYSEQTAY
+319 LFAYSEQTAY

-384 MRYIGPDN
+384 MRYIGP
-392 LPPYSPAAAVVLI
+392 YSPAAAIVLT
-405 LLLSLISYHCIEK
+405 LAFSLISYHCIEK
-418 PFKKWQGS
+418 PFKKWKGS

-433 IYALPMLILGAG
+433 IYALPMLVLGAG

-465 SNTSCHNNTVRQ
+465 SNTSCHNNTGKQ

-550 LPRYSKV
+550 LPRYPKV
-557 VLSMRW
+557 VLAMRW

-617 SSRIPGYRQTLHPD
+617 SSRIPGCRQTLRPD

>member
-1 MPSEA
+1 MI
-6 GFGGF
+6 FGVS
-11 RRFHTAGMRLH
+11 RTAGMQPH
-22 QNTIPPAFPICRHR
+22 QNKLPPAFPICPPR
-36 FLQNKPPAPLLQKA
+36 FLQNKPPAPPLREA
-50 VRHSEYPEPRY
+50 VRHSEYPDPRY
-61 KMTFQ
+61 EMTFQ
-66 TAFAP
+66 TA
-71 PRRKQKHYEP
+71 
-81 SLTLPP
+81 
-87 GHRHIARRRR
+87 
-97 LVRHRVPYRKKLA
+97 
-110 AGWVPRCR
+110 
-118 YIFRDFRLFDDD
+118 
-130 DSSPRNVG
+130 G

-157 PAFFAVLAATLI
+157 PAFFAVLAATLA

-199 ARGKDYFAPAQEE
+199 ARGKDYFDPAQEE

-225 QFYFAFPILLLL
+225 QFYFVFPILLLL
-237 VVRKSLRVQAGFL
+237 VARKSLRVQFGFL

-288 WMRCRQQRQP
+288 WMRCRQP
-298 AIGRRCAAAGAL
+298 AVGRRCAAVGAL

-354 LKKFFQW
+354 LKKFFQS

-405 LLLSLISYHCIEK
+405 LLLSLFSYHCIEK

-465 SNTSCHNNTVRQ
+465 SNTSCHNNTGKQ

-557 VLSMRW
+557 VLAMRW

-617 SSRIPGYRQTLHPD
+617 SSRIPGYRQALRPD

>member
-1 MPSEA
+1 
-6 GFGGF
+6 
-11 RRFHTAGMRLH
+11 MRLH

-50 VRHSEYPEPRY
+50 VRHSEYPDTEQS
-61 KMTFQ
+61 F
-66 TAFAP
+66 
-71 PRRKQKHYEP
+71 RRH
-81 SLTLPP
+81 L
-87 GHRHIARRRR
+87 RRRDESKNIMSQA
-97 LVRHRVPYRKKLA
+97 LPYRPDIDTLRA
-110 AGWVPRCR
+110 AAVLSVIVFHIEKNWLPGGFLGVD
-118 YIFRDFRLFDDD
+118 IFFVISGFLMTAILLREM
-130 DSSPRNVG
+130 SG

-157 PAFFAVLAATLI
+157 PAFFAVLAATLT

-288 WMRCRQQRQP
+288 WMRCRQP
-298 AIGRRCAAAGAL
+298 AVGRRCAAAGVL

-319 LFSYSEQTAY
+319 LFAYSEQTAY

-341 VAALIYFNHYEHP
+341 AAALIYFNHYEHP
-354 LKKFFQW
+354 LKKFFQS

-405 LLLSLISYHCIEK
+405 LLLSLFSYHCIEK
-418 PFKKWQGS
+418 PFKKWKGS

-557 VLSMRW
+557 VLAMRW

-617 SSRIPGYRQTLHPD
+617 SSRIPGYRQTLRPD

>member
-1 MPSEA
+1 
-6 GFGGF
+6 
-11 RRFHTAGMRLH
+11 MRLH

-50 VRHSEYPEPRY
+50 VRHSEYPDTEQS
-61 KMTFQ
+61 F
-66 TAFAP
+66 
-71 PRRKQKHYEP
+71 RRH
-81 SLTLPP
+81 L
-87 GHRHIARRRR
+87 RRRDESKNIMSQA
-97 LVRHRVPYRKKLA
+97 LPYRPDIDTLRA
-110 AGWVPRCR
+110 AAVLSVIVFHIEKNWLPGGFLGVD
-118 YIFRDFRLFDDD
+118 IFFVISGFLMTAILLREM
-130 DSSPRNVG
+130 SG

-199 ARGKDYFAPAQEE
+199 ARGKDYFDPAQEE

-225 QFYFAFPILLLL
+225 QFYFVFPILLLL
-237 VVRKSLRVQAGFL
+237 VARKSPRVQFGFL

-260 SFIPSALDKYYLPH
+260 SFMPSAFDKYYLPH
-274 LRACELLIGSLTAV
+274 LRACEMLVGSLTAV
-288 WMRCRQQRQP
+288 WMRCRQP
-298 AIGRRCAAAGAL
+298 AVGRRCAAAGVL

-319 LFSYSEQTAY
+319 LFAYSEQTAY

-354 LKKFFQW
+354 LKKFFQS

-405 LLLSLISYHCIEK
+405 LLLSLFSYHCIEK
-418 PFKKWQGS
+418 PFKKWKGS

-465 SNTSCHNNTVRQ
+465 SNTSCHNNTGKQ

>member
-1 MPSEA
+1 
-6 GFGGF
+6 
-11 RRFHTAGMRLH
+11 MRLH

-50 VRHSEYPEPRY
+50 VRHSEYPDTEQS
-61 KMTFQ
+61 F
-66 TAFAP
+66 
-71 PRRKQKHYEP
+71 RRH
-81 SLTLPP
+81 L
-87 GHRHIARRRR
+87 RRRDESKNIMSQA
-97 LVRHRVPYRKKLA
+97 LPYRPDIDTLRA
-110 AGWVPRCR
+110 AAVLSVIVFHIEKNWLPGGFLGVD
-118 YIFRDFRLFDDD
+118 IFFVISGFLMTAILLREM
-130 DSSPRNVG
+130 SG

-199 ARGKDYFAPAQEE
+199 ARGKDYFDPAQEE

-225 QFYFAFPILLLL
+225 QFYFVFPILLLL
-237 VVRKSLRVQAGFL
+237 VARKSPRVQFGFL

-260 SFIPSALDKYYLPH
+260 SFMPSAFDKYYLPH
-274 LRACELLIGSLTAV
+274 LRACEMLVGSLTAV
-288 WMRCRQQRQP
+288 WMRCRQP
-298 AIGRRCAAAGAL
+298 AVGRRCAAAGVL

-319 LFSYSEQTAY
+319 LFAYSEQTAY

-354 LKKFFQW
+354 LKKFFQS

-379 PILAF
+379 PVLAF

-418 PFKKWQGS
+418 SFKKWQGS

-550 LPRYSKV
+550 LPQYSKV

-577 AGFFQKFDRMLHK
+577 AGFFKKFDRMLHK

>member
-1 MPSEA
+1 MSQALPYRPDIDTLRAAAVLSVIVFHIEKDWLP
-6 GFGGF
+6 GGF
-11 RRFHTAGMRLH
+11 LGVDIFFVISGFLMTA
-22 QNTIPPAFPICRHR
+22 I
-36 FLQNKPPAPLLQKA
+36 LL
-50 VRHSEYPEPRY
+50 REMS
-61 KMTFQ
+61 
-66 TAFAP
+66 
-71 PRRKQKHYEP
+71 
-81 SLTLPP
+81 
-87 GHRHIARRRR
+87 
-97 LVRHRVPYRKKLA
+97 
-110 AGWVPRCR
+110 
-118 YIFRDFRLFDDD
+118 
-130 DSSPRNVG
+130 
-138 GGGRFSLKAFYIRR
+138 GGRFFLKTFYIRR

-157 PAFFAVLAATLI
+157 PAFFAVLAATLA

-199 ARGKDYFAPAQEE
+199 ARGKDYFDPAQEE

-225 QFYFAFPILLLL
+225 QFYFVFPILLLL
-237 VVRKSLRVQAGFL
+237 VARKSLRVQFGFL

-260 SFIPSALDKYYLPH
+260 SFMPSALDKYYLPH
-274 LRACELLIGSLTAV
+274 LRACEMLVGSLTAV
-288 WMRCRQQRQP
+288 RMRYRQQRNP
-298 AIGRRCAAAGAL
+298 AVGKRYAAVGAL
-310 FAVCILSTC
+310 FSACILSAC
-319 LFSYSEQTAY
+319 LFAYSEQTAY
-329 FPGPAALIPCLA
+329 FPAALIPCLA

-392 LPPYSPAAAVVLI
+392 LPPYSPAAAIVLT
-405 LLLSLISYHCIEK
+405 LAFSLISYHCIEK
-418 PFKKWQGS
+418 PFKKWKGS

-433 IYALPMLILGAG
+433 IYALPMLVLGAG

-465 SNTSCHNNTVRQ
+465 SNTSCHNNTGKQ

-550 LPRYSKV
+550 LPRYPKV
-557 VLSMRW
+557 VLAMRW

-617 SSRIPGYRQTLHPD
+617 SSRIPGCRQTLRPD

>member
-1 MPSEA
+1 
-6 GFGGF
+6 
-11 RRFHTAGMRLH
+11 MRLH

-50 VRHSEYPEPRY
+50 VRHSEYPDTEQS
-61 KMTFQ
+61 F
-66 TAFAP
+66 
-71 PRRKQKHYEP
+71 RRH
-81 SLTLPP
+81 L
-87 GHRHIARRRR
+87 RRRDESKNIMSQA
-97 LVRHRVPYRKKLA
+97 LPYRPDIDTLRA
-110 AGWVPRCR
+110 AAVLSVIVFHIEKNWLPGGFLGVD
-118 YIFRDFRLFDDD
+118 IFFVISGFLMTAILLREM
-130 DSSPRNVG
+130 SG

-157 PAFFAVLAATLI
+157 PAFFAVLAATLT

-199 ARGKDYFAPAQEE
+199 ARGKDYFDPAQEE

-225 QFYFAFPILLLL
+225 QFYFVFPILLLL
-237 VVRKSLRVQAGFL
+237 VARKSPRVQFGFL

-260 SFIPSALDKYYLPH
+260 SFMPSAFDKYYLPH
-274 LRACELLIGSLTAV
+274 LRACEMLVGSLTAV
-288 WMRCRQQRQP
+288 WMRCRQP
-298 AIGRRCAAAGAL
+298 AVGRRCAAVGAL

-354 LKKFFQW
+354 LKKFFQS

-405 LLLSLISYHCIEK
+405 LLLSLFSYHCIEK

-465 SNTSCHNNTVRQ
+465 SNTSCHNNTGKQ

-550 LPRYSKV
+550 LPLYSKV
-557 VLSMRW
+557 VLAMRW

-617 SSRIPGYRQTLHPD
+617 SSRIPGYRQTLRPD

-662 ADFQIGGLPVYSDKD
+662 ANFQIGGLPVYSDKD